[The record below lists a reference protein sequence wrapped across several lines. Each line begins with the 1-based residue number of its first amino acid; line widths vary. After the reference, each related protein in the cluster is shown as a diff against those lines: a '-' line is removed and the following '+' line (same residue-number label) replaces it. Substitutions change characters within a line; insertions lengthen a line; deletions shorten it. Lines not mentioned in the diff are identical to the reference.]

1 MKTPATDLVA
11 ALILT
16 LSGLGIAFPLAAQE
30 QQGPPLKI
38 NVSVKCEG
46 RDAVFEVLN
55 EGPPWPG
62 MARISVYRT
71 DTRALVSS
79 RQMRMTAGQK
89 MAYKAKGSA
98 EDKIEVGLWVEP
110 GWYKRP
116 FAFDA
121 VASCD

>member
-1 MKTPATDLVA
+1 MKIPATNVIA

-16 LSGLGIAFPLAAQE
+16 LSGLGVAFPLAAQE
-30 QQGPPLKI
+30 QGPPLKI

-62 MARISVYRT
+62 MAKISVYRT
-71 DTRALVSS
+71 DTRTLVSS
-79 RQMRMTAGQK
+79 REMRMTAGQK
-89 MAYKAKGSA
+89 MAYKAKGST
-98 EDKIEVGLWVEP
+98 EGKVEVGLWVEP
-110 GWYKRP
+110 RWYKRA
-116 FAFDA
+116 FVFDA

>member
-1 MKTPATDLVA
+1 MKTSATNLFA

-16 LSGLGIAFPLAAQE
+16 LSGLGVAFPLAAQE
-30 QQGPPLKI
+30 QGPTLKI

-62 MARISVYRT
+62 MAKISVYRT
-71 DTRALVSS
+71 DTRTLVSS
-79 RQMRMTAGQK
+79 REMRMTAGQK
-89 MAYKAKGSA
+89 MAYKAKGST
-98 EDKIEVGLWVEP
+98 EGKVEVGLWVEP
-110 GWYKRP
+110 GWYKRA
-116 FAFDA
+116 FVFDA

>member
-1 MKTPATDLVA
+1 MKTPATNFFA

-16 LSGLGIAFPLAAQE
+16 LSGLGIAPLAAQE
-30 QQGPPLKI
+30 RGPALKI

-62 MARISVYRT
+62 MAKIAVYRT
-71 DTRALVSS
+71 DTRTLVSS
-79 RQMRMTAGQK
+79 REMRMTAGQK
-89 MAYKAKGSA
+89 MAYKAKGST
-98 EDKIEVGLWVEP
+98 EGKVEVGLWVEP
-110 GWYKRP
+110 GWYKRA
-116 FAFDA
+116 FVFDA